1 MEKEKSNRKKKKKAK
16 PRQEDVPISF
26 ILLLELFPFL
36 GASSH
41 EWKLASSFVLFIV
54 FADFNV
60 THSWEYEPTFLFV
73 IPLIPTYRRKT
84 CRKKKRK
91 CEKKTKGPMSFTI
104 SFEFLPSY

>member
-1 MEKEKSNRKKKKKAK
+1 MEKEKINRKKEAK
-16 PRQEDVPISF
+16 PRQEDIPISF

-41 EWKLASSFVLFIV
+41 EWKLGSSFVLFIV

-60 THSWEYEPTFLFV
+60 THSGEYEPTFLFA

-91 CEKKTKGPMSFTI
+91 CKKKTGGPMSFTI
-104 SFEFLPSY
+104 STEFLPLY